1 MSRWTPRPERSGC
14 WRSRPQWTWPPSSVP
29 PPTGCRWTE
38 GRSWATASPASKT
51 SSRRTARCGRRTWR
65 RSGSRRRRTPRSSA
79 RSSSRGAGGWAP
91 ATGRRSASSRTCRPP
106 PRSPTRSPTRPAA
119 ACGTCRSRPN
129 GCTGRSKRRVQQR
142 RPPPA
147 TGWGRGHQRE
157 AARPRQRRRLRGGR
171 ARHRQPPRH
180 AARRRADRH
189 QGGVPGGRLRTVH
202 RPRRRPPGQLV
213 PVLGRLRR
221 GRRRLDG
228 RGDGGPGPLGG
239 GGVRGARGD
248 AVRDLHARA
257 GRRGRLHGPRHR
269 HGARGAPVPEREP
282 LPLHGVRHDRGG
294 GARRQAARARG
305 PRAHRRREPRRR
317 RTRVTVDALSAPSA
331 GDPVFHA
338 PRTLEE
344 AFDAL
349 AEDGAVALA
358 GGTSVGLL
366 VGQGLLA
373 PTALVW
379 LGRIPGLGSVGVAEG
394 PLSLGATATLASLA
408 SDPRVRT
415 AAPALADAA
424 AAVGNTRVRAVA
436 TAGGALAHADPRQ
449 DLPPA
454 LLALD
459 ARVEVAG
466 PRGRRELRIDE
477 LVCGF
482 MSTDLAPDELITA
495 VRVPAPPGLRSVYLR
510 FTPGSTADY
519 PTVAAAASARRDAR
533 GRLLSVTL
541 SLGAVGP
548 TVLAVPEAAALA
560 GERTPSAA
568 SVAAVADAAARRARP
583 VATRL
588 GSAAY
593 VRAMAAVWARRA
605 LTACLARD
613 LVGSPS

>member
-1 MSRWTPRPERSGC
+1 M
-14 WRSRPQWTWPPSSVP
+14 
-29 PPTGCRWTE
+29 
-38 GRSWATASPASKT
+38 
-51 SSRRTARCGRRTWR
+51 
-65 RSGSRRRRTPRSSA
+65 
-79 RSSSRGAGGWAP
+79 
-91 ATGRRSASSRTCRPP
+91 
-106 PRSPTRSPTRPAA
+106 
-119 ACGTCRSRPN
+119 
-129 GCTGRSKRRVQQR
+129 
-142 RPPPA
+142 
-147 TGWGRGHQRE
+147 
-157 AARPRQRRRLRGGR
+157 
-171 ARHRQPPRH
+171 
-180 AARRRADRH
+180 
-189 QGGVPGGRLRTVH
+189 
-202 RPRRRPPGQLV
+202 
-213 PVLGRLRR
+213 
-221 GRRRLDG
+221 
-228 RGDGGPGPLGG
+228 
-239 GGVRGARGD
+239 
-248 AVRDLHARA
+248 
-257 GRRGRLHGPRHR
+257 
-269 HGARGAPVPEREP
+269 
-282 LPLHGVRHDRGG
+282 
-294 GARRQAARARG
+294 
-305 PRAHRRREPRRR
+305 
-317 RTRVTVDALSAPSA
+317 TVDALSAPSA

-495 VRVPAPPGLRSVYLR
+495 VRVPAPPGRRSCYLR
-510 FTPGSTADY
+510 FTPGSDDDY
-519 PTVAAAASARRDAR
+519 PTVSVAATAVVSD
-533 GRLLSVTL
+533 GTPSTVTL
-541 SLGAVGP
+541 AVGGAGP
-548 TVLAVPEAAALA
+548 VAYLVPEAQELSGATGARVA
-560 GERTPSAA
+560 GL
-568 SVAAVADAAARRARP
+568 VADVAEAAARRADP
-583 VATRL
+583 VDDRL

-593 VRAMAAVWARRA
+593 KRRMVAVWARRA
-605 LTACLARD
+605 LGRCLTGER
-613 LVGSPS
+613 